1 MKLSPPKVVT
11 WWVCFV
17 LGAVSLLL
25 MFHVIAIPSLPA
37 LWVTWMPVV
46 GLVIMLL
53 ATVLPGL

>member
-1 MKLSPPKVVT
+1 MKLSPPKAVT

-17 LGAVSLLL
+17 LCVVALLL

-37 LWVTWMPVV
+37 VWVAWMPVV

-53 ATVLPGL
+53 ATVLPGI